1 MALKLGALCCFLR
14 SAEIHST
21 GKFCDRKIN
30 RRQVFVPNFSVT
42 KYFGQMRTVSAIW
55 TAAACCRFPLHSLLW
70 TTDLN
75 SNELS
80 NP

>member
-1 MALKLGALCCFLR
+1 VLYFVFALGR
-14 SAEIHST
+14 SQPT

-30 RRQVFVPNFSVT
+30 RRQAFAPDFSVT
-42 KYFGQMRTVSAIW
+42 KFFGQMRTVSAIW

-70 TTDLN
+70 TTSLN

-80 NP
+80 NS